1 MSRNCFLRSLVNL
14 EGGTRLTVRPAP
26 PKVLMNGYEGQ
37 AGHGKPDS
45 VMFPSRVASGLRSR
59 SHFGGVGCAL
69 RRAPIVRIAS
79 GTSHGDI
86 EFLDFAW
93 NYFPWSRRSSRAQ

>member
-37 AGHGKPDS
+37 AGHGKRHS
-45 VMFPSRVASGLRSR
+45 VIFPFRVARS
-59 SHFGGVGCAL
+59 L
-69 RRAPIVRIAS
+69 RRVPIVRIAS
-79 GTSHGDI
+79 
-86 EFLDFAW
+86 
-93 NYFPWSRRSSRAQ
+93 